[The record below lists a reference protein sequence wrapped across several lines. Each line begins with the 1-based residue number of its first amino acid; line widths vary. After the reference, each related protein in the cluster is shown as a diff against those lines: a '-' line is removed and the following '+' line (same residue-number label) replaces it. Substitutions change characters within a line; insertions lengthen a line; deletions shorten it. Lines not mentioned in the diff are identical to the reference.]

1 VHGSTVVICHLFLGG
16 FVSMLLQN
24 LHRVTHVSAVVPLA
38 AVPRQY
44 LVNLLLK
51 IDKEKT
57 TGL

>member
-1 VHGSTVVICHLFLGG
+1 LGG
-16 FVSMLLQN
+16 FVSTLLQN

-44 LVNLLLK
+44 LITLLPK

-57 TGL
+57 TGV